1 MRRLPLFLLSL
12 PLCAAMPA
20 FAQESAKPDKKDE
33 TTVVIAHQSMSQQ
46 LKLTFIISVARTGI
60 GSCDGNLAI
69 GSSYG
74 SCSESYRSFRE
85 IKCHLKLAHPIP
97 LTCMSEIG

>member
-1 MRRLPLFLLSL
+1 MCYVRARVFIGATRFLDSSCAAYRSFWLSL

-46 LKLTFIISVARTGI
+46 LKLTFIISRRKNWHRFMRWEPCHWFQLWFMLRVV
-60 GSCDGNLAI
+60 
-69 GSSYG
+69 
-74 SCSESYRSFRE
+74 SFV
-85 IKCHLKLAHPIP
+85 
-97 LTCMSEIG
+97 

>member
-46 LKLTFIISVARTGI
+46 LKLTFIISRRKNWHRFMRWEPCHWFQLWFMLRVV
-60 GSCDGNLAI
+60 
-69 GSSYG
+69 
-74 SCSESYRSFRE
+74 SFV
-85 IKCHLKLAHPIP
+85 
-97 LTCMSEIG
+97 